1 MFKIMKEN
9 FKLQFS
15 IKRNNS
21 DKKEND
27 HFPGQEKCGNHIVYR
42 QRK

>member
-1 MFKIMKEN
+1 MFKIMKKK

-21 DKKEND
+21 DKKKMTTFLDKKNVR
-27 HFPGQEKCGNHIVYR
+27 II
-42 QRK
+42 